1 MGCAVQADAAPPP
14 TSAARAWPAGP
25 PGAWRAPLAQLAF
38 VCGLFAVLTVA
49 EWAEMARQWWDSA
62 TYNHILMVPP
72 ILVWLVR
79 LRAPQLARLTPQ
91 AWWPGIAA
99 LPPALVLWTVGSTL
113 EINTASQLG
122 AVMMFQVAVLT
133 LLGPK
138 VTAALLFPLAYM
150 LFLVPF
156 GDELIP
162 GLQALTARMA
172 VSLTHASGVPAVID
186 GVLIDTPAGLFVV
199 AEACS
204 GVKFLIAMVA
214 LGTLVAH
221 LCFRSPWRR
230 ALFMAAAIVVPILAN
245 GVRAWG
251 TIFIAQSQGIE
262 FAAGFDHIVYG
273 WVFFAV
279 VMGGLLLGAWRYF
292 DRAPDEPL
300 IDTVAIDRSALLT
313 QLERWRMPGWAAA
326 GAMALLALVA
336 VIAAPSFAGT
346 ALERYLAAGLPG
358 HAPMDRAA
366 QVP

>member
-1 MGCAVQADAAPPP
+1 MQADAAPPVGSVAQ
-14 TSAARAWPAGP
+14 TWPAGP
-25 PGAWRAPLAQLAF
+25 AGAWRAPLAQLAF
-38 VCGLFAVLTVA
+38 VCGLLAVLTAA
-49 EWAEMARQWWDSA
+49 EWVEMARQWWDSA
-62 TYNHILMVPP
+62 SYNHILMVPP

-79 LRAPQLARLTPQ
+79 LRAPQLARLAPQ
-91 AWWPGIAA
+91 AWWPGLVA
-99 LPPALVLWTVGSTL
+99 LPPALVMWTVGSTL

-122 AVMMFQVAVLT
+122 AVLMLQAAVLT

-172 VSLTHASGVPAVID
+172 VALTHASGVPAVID
-186 GVLIDTPAGLFVV
+186 GVFIDTPGGLFIV

-214 LGTLVAH
+214 LGTLVSH
-221 LCFRSPWRR
+221 LCFGSAWRR

-292 DRAPDEPL
+292 DRAPEEPL
-300 IDTVAIDRSALLT
+300 IDAAAIDRSVLLT
-313 QLERWRMPGWAAA
+313 RVEAWRMPGWAAA
-326 GAMALLALVA
+326 GAIALLAVVA
-336 VIAAPSFAGT
+336 AISGPFFAGA

-366 QVP
+366 QLP